1 MKTIL
6 SALLISSLVACSE
19 PKHNDLETRLLSI
32 YQSSTD
38 PVEQYKAC
46 ILLAELPLDEQLI
59 QTLSSLNSPCASYV
73 LAKSNLEPEFQK
85 HFIDDFYDGEQL
97 KTLWKTQSESG
108 YVFGIL
114 PPAVKLL
121 AELARQNDVALDKLV
136 SLLKYADGAYA
147 ESLSDEMAE
156 LYLVDSARIELSF
169 KRNDVSEEAIRFI
182 KQTAEYK

>member
-6 SALLISSLVACSE
+6 SVLLICSLVACSD
-19 PKHNDLETRLLSI
+19 PKHTDLETTLISI
-32 YQSSTD
+32 YQGSSD

-46 ILLAELPLDEQLI
+46 ILLAELPLNEQLI
-59 QTLSSLNSPCASYV
+59 QTLSNINTSCVSYV

-85 HFIDDFYDGEQL
+85 HFIDDFYSGEQL
-97 KTLWKTQSESG
+97 KTLWKTHSEAG

-121 AELARQNDVALDKLV
+121 AELARQNNVALDRLV
-136 SLLKYADGAYA
+136 SLLKHADGAYA
-147 ESLSDEMAE
+147 ESLSDEIAE
-156 LYLVDSARIELSF
+156 LYLVDSVRVELSF
-169 KRNDVSEEAIRFI
+169 QRRDVSEETISFI